1 MGAWT
6 LEGDRRE
13 ENHVILDAER
23 HELETPEPD
32 HRPKPEWMV
41 ETYHLE
47 SWREQNVFH
56 ATSPYLVRQL
66 SVLGLWVLDQLVNCV
81 AWPDSRW
88 CARRHKQLSWFGQH
102 NALLPAEGG

>member
-13 ENHVILDAER
+13 ENHVILDVER

-56 ATSPYLVRQL
+56 ATSPYLARQL
-66 SVLGLWVLDQLVNCV
+66 SVLGPWVLDQLVNCV